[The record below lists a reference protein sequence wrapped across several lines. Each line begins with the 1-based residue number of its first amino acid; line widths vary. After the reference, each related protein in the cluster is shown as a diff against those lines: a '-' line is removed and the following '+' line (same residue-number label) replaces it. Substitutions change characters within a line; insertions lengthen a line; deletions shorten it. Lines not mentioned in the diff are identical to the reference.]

1 MALAQR
7 VKAIA
12 PRVVRTNAGAENFMS
27 SPMGFFDL
35 ITVKLG
41 LIDLNPRTMG
51 KLFPMRQFKGK
62 H

>member
-1 MALAQR
+1 MALAPS

-41 LIDLNPRTMG
+41 LLDLNPRTMG
-51 KLFPMRQFKGK
+51 KLFLL
-62 H
+62 

>member
-41 LIDLNPRTMG
+41 EADLNPQTIG
-51 KLFPMRQFKGK
+51 KLFLM
-62 H
+62 